1 MRRFSILGFLLLAC
15 SLVAVTACPSSE
27 EKANEE
33 HGEHEA
39 EERGE
44 HAEHGEHEEPEGARE
59 HDEGIVELRPEAAAQ
74 INIRVEPV
82 EERHVSVVL
91 STTGR
96 VDFDQDQLAHVS
108 PRISG
113 RIHKVLGTLGQQVK
127 AGDALAVIDS
137 IELGQAKSAFLQAKA
152 QLNLARRTLEREEGL
167 LADRISSEQAVLE
180 VRATY
185 EQALADFQAA
195 RQRLALIG
203 LSKREI
209 NAVRYEA
216 KDAALFTLRSPIDGT
231 VMEKHINLGEIVSP
245 NTNLYTIADLGKLW
259 IWIDVYERDLGGVH
273 LGDDVSLKVDTYP
286 DQTFVGKVTYV
297 RDQVDADTRTARA
310 RIDVD
315 NSDGRLKPGMF
326 ASVTVTDPHGREGR
340 EAPRVLAVPA
350 SAVQRD
356 GDSFVAFVRIG
367 DNRYERRVLRIGR
380 RTDTYVE
387 VLDGLSAGESVA
399 ITSVFILKSEAA
411 KESMGGGHEH

>member
-1 MRRFSILGFLLLAC
+1 MTGFSTFRFLLLAC
-15 SLVAVTACPSSE
+15 SLAAITACTPS
-27 EKANEE
+27 EKKADEE

-39 EERGE
+39 EEGP
-44 HAEHGEHEEPEGARE
+44 EHGE

-82 EERHVSVVL
+82 EERLVSVVL

-96 VDFDQDQLAHVS
+96 VDFDQDHFAHVS

-113 RIHKVLGTLGQQVK
+113 RIHQVLATLGQQVE

-203 LSKREI
+203 LSKKEI

-216 KDAALFTLRSPIDGT
+216 KDAALFTLRSPLDGT

-245 NTNLYTIADLGKLW
+245 NTILYTIADLGKLW

-286 DQTFVGKVTYV
+286 DQIFVGKVTYV
-297 RDQVDADTRTARA
+297 RDQIDADTRTARA

-326 ASVTVTDPHGREGR
+326 ASVTVTDPHGREGQ
-340 EAPRVLAVPA
+340 EAPRVLAAPA
-350 SAVQRD
+350 SAIQRD
-356 GDSFVAFVRIG
+356 GDSFIAFVRLG
-367 DNRYERRVLRIGR
+367 ENRYERRVLRIGR

-399 ITSVFILKSEAA
+399 VTNVFILKSEAA

>member
-1 MRRFSILGFLLLAC
+1 MTRFSTLRFLLVAYSLTAAVAC
-15 SLVAVTACPSSE
+15 TSTERNADGEHSE
-27 EKANEE
+27 EHE
-33 HGEHEA
+33 EHEA
-39 EERGE
+39 EEGS
-44 HAEHGEHEEPEGARE
+44 EHEEAGGHE
-59 HDEGIVELRPEAAAQ
+59 EGIVQLRPEAAAQ
-74 INIRVEPV
+74 VEIRVEPV
-82 EERHVSVVL
+82 EVRRVSVVL

-96 VDFDQDQLAHVS
+96 VDFDQDHLAHVS

-113 RIHKVLGTLGQQVK
+113 RIHEVLARLGQYVE

-137 IELGQAKSAFLQAKA
+137 IELGQVKSAFLQAKA

-167 LADRISSEQAVLE
+167 LTDRISSEQAVLE
-180 VRATY
+180 VRARY
-185 EQALADFQAA
+185 EQALANFQAA

-203 LSKREI
+203 LSKKEI

-216 KDAALFTLRSPIDGT
+216 KDAALFTLRTPLDGT

-259 IWIDVYERDLGGVH
+259 VWIDVYERDLGGVH
-273 LGDDVSLKVDTYP
+273 LADDVSLKVDTYP
-286 DQTFVGKVTYV
+286 DQTFVGKVTYL
-297 RDQVDADTRTARA
+297 RDQIDADTRTARA

-315 NSDGRLKPGMF
+315 NSDRRLKPGMF
-326 ASVTVTDPHGREGR
+326 ASVTVTDPHGREGQ

-356 GDSFVAFVRIG
+356 GDSFVAFVRVG
-367 DNRYERRVLRIGR
+367 ENRYERRVLRIGR

-399 ITSVFILKSEAA
+399 VTNVFILKSEAA

>member
-1 MRRFSILGFLLLAC
+1 MTWVSTLRFLLLAC
-15 SLVAVTACPSSE
+15 SLMAAASCTSSE
-27 EKANEE
+27 EQPDGEHSEE
-33 HGEHEA
+33 HGEHEEA
-39 EERGE
+39 G
-44 HAEHGEHEEPEGARE
+44 GHE
-59 HDEGIVELRPEAAAQ
+59 EGIVQLRPEAAAR
-74 INIRVEPV
+74 IDIRVEPV
-82 EERHVSVVL
+82 EERRVSVVL

-96 VDFDQDQLAHVS
+96 VDFDQDHLAHVS

-113 RIHKVLGTLGQQVK
+113 RIHEVLASLGQQVE

-167 LADRISSEQAVLE
+167 LADLISSEQAVLE
-180 VRATY
+180 ARATY
-185 EQALADFQAA
+185 EGTLADFQAA

-203 LSKREI
+203 LSKKEI
-209 NAVRYEA
+209 KAVRYEA

-273 LGDDVSLKVDTYP
+273 LGDDVSLKVDAYP
-286 DQTFVGKVTYV
+286 DQTFVAKVSYV

-315 NSDGRLKPGMF
+315 NADGHLKPGMF
-326 ASVTVTDPHGREGR
+326 ASVTVTDPHGREGQ

-356 GDSFVAFVRIG
+356 GDAFVAFVRIG
-367 DNRYERRVLRIGR
+367 ENRYERRVLRIGR
-380 RTDTYVE
+380 RTKTYVE
-387 VLDGLSAGESVA
+387 VLDGLSAGEPVA
-399 ITSVFILKSEAA
+399 VTSVFILKSEAA
-411 KESMGGGHEH
+411 KESMGGGEH